1 MVLFF
6 KILEVGKAI
15 PKSKQTDVLV
25 SMGRHH
31 RLFEE
36 GRIVSHVGVLPIPAL
51 ELACMQ
57 PVGIMMLRPQQIQD
71 QVHRVC
77 MWVALLIFVHVYE
90 RQQVLKG

>member
-31 RLFEE
+31 GLFEE
-36 GRIVSHVGVLPIPAL
+36 GRIVSHVGVLPIPAR
-51 ELACMQ
+51 
-57 PVGIMMLRPQQIQD
+57 VGLHATCWNHGASSPANPRSSAQG
-71 QVHRVC
+71 
-77 MWVALLIFVHVYE
+77 VHVGCTSH
-90 RQQVLKG
+90 LCTCL